1 MKKIIAVILLIL
13 TLVLIYCIV
22 KFFFGPVIGIFG
34 VIAYIYFYPQL
45 KKLIQTLK
53 NWLTEEES

>member
-13 TLVLIYCIV
+13 TLLLIYCIV

-45 KKLIQTLK
+45 RKLF
-53 NWLTEEES
+53 

>member
-13 TLVLIYCIV
+13 TLILIYWIV
-22 KFFFGPVIGIFG
+22 RFFFGPVIGILG

-45 KKLIQTLK
+45 KKLI
-53 NWLTEEES
+53 

>member
-13 TLVLIYCIV
+13 TLLVVYWIV
-22 KFFFGPVIGIFG
+22 KFFFGPLIGILG

-45 KKLIQTLK
+45 KKLI
-53 NWLTEEES
+53 

>member
-13 TLVLIYCIV
+13 TLLLIYWIV
-22 KFFFGPVIGIFG
+22 RFFFGPVIGILG

-45 KKLIQTLK
+45 KKLI
-53 NWLTEEES
+53 